1 MRAHE
6 NRFAPK
12 GWYLDFFFAFI
23 IIGLNPVTYFL
34 NSSIRHFS
42 PDTIANMAMG
52 RDLFHKGLLYIPSWS
67 HEDTG
72 LILPPPISIPHRLRP
87 THLW

>member
-12 GWYLDFFFAFI
+12 GWYLDFFFAAI

-42 PDTIANMAMG
+42 PDTIAYMAMG
-52 RDLFHKGLLYIPSWS
+52 KDLFHKGLPFTS
-67 HEDTG
+67 
-72 LILPPPISIPHRLRP
+72 PPGAMW
-87 THLW
+87 TQG